1 MARRYNARSLP
12 AVRRA
17 QIESRMVKVTP
28 PPTLV
33 VRPQHPARGTRAAWG
48 IVLLW
53 ALSLLAAFAAGWFWQ
68 PRLMPAHDAKVPVAE
83 KHNLD
88 ALLQRVA
95 VLERADQVA
104 RTATAGLQQALRDRQ
119 EEITGL
125 RADLAFYSRLTD
137 GSGKAEGL
145 KVHGLQLSASSVPR
159 VYSFSIT
166 LTQTLKSG
174 PVASGNVRLSVSGVS
189 DGKLVTVPWTQLA
202 PNQKSSGMG
211 FSFKYFQQVTGTLML
226 PAGFTPNR
234 IRVEADAGGSL
245 GHADQEFSWSDAL
258 ADQEIPDVQHQP

>member
-1 MARRYNARSLP
+1 
-12 AVRRA
+12 
-17 QIESRMVKVTP
+17 MVKVTP
-28 PPTLV
+28 PPALV
-33 VRPQHPARGTRAAWG
+33 VRPQRSARGARGTWAIAL
-48 IVLLW
+48 IW
-53 ALSLLAAFAAGWFWQ
+53 ALTLLAAYAGGRIWQ
-68 PRLMPAHDAKVPVAE
+68 QHSASADDAKVSVAE
-83 KHNLD
+83 QRD
-88 ALLQRVA
+88 REAQLQRIA

-104 RTATAGLQQALRDRQ
+104 HTATAGLQQALRDRQ

-145 KVHGLQLSASSVPR
+145 KVHGLQLTAASVPR
-159 VYSFSIT
+159 VYSFAIT

-174 PVASGNVRLSVSGVS
+174 PVASGNVSLSVSGVS
-189 DGKLVTVPWTQLA
+189 DGKLVTMPWTQLA
-202 PNQKSSGMG
+202 PNQKPSGMG

-226 PAGFTPNR
+226 PQGFTPNR